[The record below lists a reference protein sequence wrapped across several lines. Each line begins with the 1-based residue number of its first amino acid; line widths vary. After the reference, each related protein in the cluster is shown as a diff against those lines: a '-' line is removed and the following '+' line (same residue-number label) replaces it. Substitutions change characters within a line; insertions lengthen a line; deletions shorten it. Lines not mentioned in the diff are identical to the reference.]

1 MKGDVDDDDEDDDNN
16 EHNCC
21 YSCLFCLFVHN
32 FLRVEILSLEYL
44 NVHKTTGY
52 FRHK

>member
-1 MKGDVDDDDEDDDNN
+1 MKGDDDDDDDYDDNDY
-16 EHNCC
+16 NCS
-21 YSCLFCLFVHN
+21 YSCSFCLFMHD

-44 NVHKTTGY
+44 NVHKSTGY